1 MTENQ
6 EPFGVEEEK
15 EQKEDKAKLLVE
27 EIQVSGEALLGKIKE
42 ILHEGNVRRIIIKN
56 EKGTSL
62 LEVPLT
68 LGVVGLI
75 LAPVWAALGALAAL
89 LTQCTIVV
97 EKVQE

>member
-1 MTENQ
+1 MSENQ

-15 EQKEDKAKLLVE
+15 TTEEKVKPLIE

-56 EKGTSL
+56 EKGVSL

-68 LGVVGLI
+68 IGVVGVV

-97 EKVQE
+97 EKRRE

>member
-1 MTENQ
+1 MSENQ
-6 EPFGVEEEK
+6 EPFGVEEETTGTESK
-15 EQKEDKAKLLVE
+15 PLIE

-56 EKGTSL
+56 EKGVSL

-68 LGVVGLI
+68 LGVVGVV